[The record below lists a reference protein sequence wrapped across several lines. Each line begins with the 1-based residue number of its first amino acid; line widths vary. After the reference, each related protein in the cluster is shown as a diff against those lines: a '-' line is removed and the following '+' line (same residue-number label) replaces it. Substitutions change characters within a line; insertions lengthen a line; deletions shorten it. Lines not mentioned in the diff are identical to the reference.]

1 MVPTVYTDINGH
13 TIQTNQVSLILRFT
27 FSVNF
32 WYSDFLWCYSNA
44 CVIVQFSVTEHFRND
59 DTGRL
64 HSVPGVF
71 FFYDLSPIKVTLLC
85 ALVDWFDALT
95 SWPYWHLSFLSS
107 FIYQC
112 LLSLFTLIGNFG
124 FCIHY
129 HDVFVVQL
137 IGHSLRY
144 FACVNL
150 NLIVKIEMVVLQ
162 RLLSSQMISV

>member
-1 MVPTVYTDINGH
+1 MDTLSRPIRYLWFLDSH
-13 TIQTNQVSLILRFT
+13 FLYFFL
-27 FSVNF
+27 
-32 WYSDFLWCYSNA
+32 YSDFLWCYSYA

-85 ALVDWFDALT
+85 ALVDWFDTLT
-95 SWPYWHLSFLSS
+95 KLAILA
-107 FIYQC
+107 FI
-112 LLSLFTLIGNFG
+112 IFG

-150 NLIVKIEMVVLQ
+150 NLIVKIEIVVLH